1 MVSRRVNVVL
11 AMLLILSFT
20 VVPAFAAAPTG
31 QPIRIGVV
39 TEVTGAAA
47 MSGDHAVKGVNLA
60 LKEINDAGGVLG
72 RPLEIV
78 VEDTQSKNPGAV
90 AAFNKTVQ
98 ADNVVAVIAPIR
110 STQIQAMD
118 GAIREAKLVTLMGG
132 TNTGLTEKG
141 NTWLF
146 RFRPPD
152 KYASQAMVQY
162 LVETLKLTKVGIM
175 HDSDAFGTGGADA
188 VEAALKAKGLS
199 VCSRQKYTT
208 ADKDY
213 MSQLLSIKNAG
224 CEAMVSYGTNS
235 EDVAIYLRQKKEIAP
250 NMVVMGSPSSVS
262 EVTLR
267 LGGEANEGIYAVTD
281 YLAEANK
288 TSLKFVENYGKA
300 YSGAV
305 PDNYASWMY
314 DALYAL
320 SYAITKANGTD
331 PEAMRKAMFEIQD
344 VESVE
349 GTDNCAPNGD
359 CAHTYFV
366 VQVKNAKVVLIAP
379 LVFWKQGMDA
389 SGTVTTTTTI
399 SK

>member
-1 MVSRRVNVVL
+1 MLRRRVSGLL
-11 AMLLILSFT
+11 ALVLILSFT
-20 VVPAFAAAPTG
+20 AGPAFAAAPTG

-39 TEVTGAAA
+39 TEVTGGAA
-47 MSGDHAVKGVNLA
+47 MSGDHAVKGVTLA

-98 ADNVVAVIAPIR
+98 TDNVVAVIAPIR

-118 GAIREAKLVTLMGG
+118 GAIRDAKLVTLMGG
-132 TNTGLTEKG
+132 TNTSLTEKG

-152 KYASQAMVQY
+152 KYASMAMVQY
-162 LVETLKLTKVGIM
+162 LVDTLKVTKVGVI

-188 VEAALKAKGLS
+188 VAEALKTKGLEL
-199 VCSRQKYTT
+199 CSRQKYTT
-208 ADKDY
+208 GDKDY

-224 CEAMVSYGTNS
+224 CQAMVSYGTNS
-235 EDVAIYLRQKKEIAP
+235 EDVAIYLRQKREVAP
-250 NMVVMGSPSSVS
+250 DMYVMGSPSSVS

-300 YSGAV
+300 YNAAV

-320 SYAITKANGTD
+320 SYAITKAGSTD
-331 PEAMRKAMFEIQD
+331 SEAMRQAMFQLQD
-344 VESVE
+344 IESVE

-366 VQVKNAKVVLIAP
+366 VQVKQSKPVLIAP
-379 LVFWKQGMDA
+379 LVFWKPGMDA
-389 SGTVTTTTTI
+389 TGAVTTTTTT
-399 SK
+399 K

>member
-1 MVSRRVNVVL
+1 MVSRRVSWAL
-11 AMLLILSFT
+11 ALLLILSFT
-20 VVPAFAAAPTG
+20 AVPAFAAAPTG
-31 QPIRIGVV
+31 DPIRIGVV
-39 TEVTGAAA
+39 TEVTGGAA
-47 MSGDHAVKGVNLA
+47 MSGDHAVKGVTLA
-60 LKEINDAGGVLG
+60 MNEINAAGGVLG
-72 RPLEIV
+72 RPIEIV

-141 NTWLF
+141 NEWLF

-152 KYASQAMVQY
+152 KYASMAMVQY
-162 LVETLKLTKVGIM
+162 LVDTLKLTKIGIM

-188 VEAALKAKGLS
+188 VEAALKDKGLD
-199 VCSRQKYTT
+199 VCNRQKYTT
-208 ADKDY
+208 GDKDY

-235 EDVAIYLRQKKEIAP
+235 EDVAIYLRQKKEIAAD
-250 NMVVMGSPSSVS
+250 MVVMGSPSAVA

-281 YLAEANK
+281 YQPDANATAK
-288 TSLKFVENYGKA
+288 KFVENYAKA
-300 YSGAV
+300 YDGAV
-305 PDNYASWMY
+305 PDLYAAWLY
-314 DALYAL
+314 DALYGL
-320 SYAITKANGTD
+320 SYAITEAGSTD
-331 PEAMRKAMFEIQD
+331 PEAMRKAMFDIQG

-349 GTDNCAPNGD
+349 GTDNCAANGD
-359 CAHTYFV
+359 CAHTYYI
-366 VQVKNAKVVLIAP
+366 VQVKEGVPTVIDTIN
-379 LVFWKQGMDA
+379 FWKPSMAATGA
-389 SGTVTTTTTI
+389 VTTTTTT
-399 SK
+399 K

>member
-1 MVSRRVNVVL
+1 MVRRRMGLVL
-11 AMLLILSFT
+11 ALLLSLSFT
-20 VVPAFAAAPTG
+20 AVPAFAAAPAG

-39 TEVTGAAA
+39 TEVTGGAA
-47 MSGDHAVKGVNLA
+47 MSGDHAVKGINLA

-72 RPLEIV
+72 RPLEVV

-98 ADNVVAVIAPIR
+98 TDNVVAVIAPIR

-118 GAIREAKLVTLMGG
+118 SAIRDAKLVTLMGG
-132 TNTGLTEKG
+132 TNTSLTEKG

-152 KYASQAMVQY
+152 KYASMAMVQY
-162 LVETLKLTKVGIM
+162 LVDTLKLSKIGIM

-188 VEAALKAKGLS
+188 VTAVLKTRGME

-208 ADKDY
+208 GDKDY

-235 EDVAIYLRQKKEIAP
+235 EDVAIYLRQKMEVAP

-267 LGGEANEGIYAVTD
+267 LGGQANEGIYAVTD

-288 TSLKFVENYGKA
+288 TSLKFVDSYAKA

-320 SYAITKANGTD
+320 SYDITKAGSTD
-331 PEAMRKAMFEIQD
+331 PEAMRQAMFKLQD
-344 VESVE
+344 IESVE
-349 GTDNCAPNGD
+349 GTDNCAPKGD

-366 VQVKNAKVVLIAP
+366 VQVKASKPTLIAP
-379 LVFWKQGMDA
+379 LVFWKPGMDA
-389 SGTVTTTTTI
+389 SGAVTTTTTI
-399 SK
+399 TK